1 MDVST
6 PLDGVLVGGPRY
18 HLRDGNRAGGGES
31 RRTQSHAQS
40 GVGYRRN
47 KEAGNG
53 G

>member
-6 PLDGVLVGGPRY
+6 PLDGVL
-18 HLRDGNRAGGGES
+18 AGSES
-31 RRTQSHAQS
+31 RRTQSHAQG

-47 KEAGNG
+47 KEGGNG